1 MPMKNIPYRICITTK
16 DIANIKGCSDRNAR
30 ILMGDIK
37 AFFKKEERHHSITFK
52 EFSEYTKIPL
62 EDLEPFRQS

>member
-1 MPMKNIPYRICITTK
+1 MKNIPYRVCITTK

-37 AFFKKEERHHSITFK
+37 AFFKKEERHHFITFK

-62 EDLEPFRQS
+62 EELEPFRQS